1 MHTFSVGLHG
11 VVNTVKHVCLILT
24 FLNNTGSGEG
34 KKELQSLASQLN
46 KDKKVF
52 LESIHNIKSHS
63 ECGRK
68 FKTDLKASKTF
79 EGVIS
84 SSDCFTERTLKESSK
99 EPSCNTLVQ
108 NDKTTVGENDVQGCF
123 ANSIANNVHSG
134 YSGSHL
140 CLQCFPN
147 VEDKEEFKSF
157 VEELFLG
164 SGQLYAQINNK
175 VK

>member
-1 MHTFSVGLHG
+1 MFNSLA
-11 VVNTVKHVCLILT
+11 

-84 SSDCFTERTLKESSK
+84 SSGCFTERTVKESSK
-99 EPSCNTLVQ
+99 ESSCNTLIQ

-123 ANSIANNVHSG
+123 ANSMANKFVHSG
-134 YSGSHL
+134 YSRPDL

-147 VEDKEEFKSF
+147 VEDKEEFKLF
-157 VEELFLG
+157 IEELFLG
-164 SGQLYAQINNK
+164 SGQIYAQVNNK

>member
-1 MHTFSVGLHG
+1 MA
-11 VVNTVKHVCLILT
+11 

-34 KKELQSLASQLN
+34 KKELQSLACQLN

-68 FKTDLKASKTF
+68 FKTDFKASKTF

-84 SSDCFTERTLKESSK
+84 SSGCFTERTLKESSK
-99 EPSCNTLVQ
+99 ESSCNTLVQ
-108 NDKTTVGENDVQGCF
+108 NDKTTVGENDVQG
-123 ANSIANNVHSG
+123 ANSMANNVHSG
-134 YSGSHL
+134 YSRSHL

-164 SGQLYAQINNK
+164 SGQVYAQVNNK